1 MKFRGTVQTATVT
14 QINQLKGGGG
24 GGHRCA
30 FFLRFLCYSG
40 KRTNSIKKLSSFH
53 KAGLRAG
60 IPGRHA
66 CQAPG
71 VQRPCSLSSSSVRE
85 TLASA
90 FATGRWPVLRASPH
104 AIFSA
109 ISTKHAASQS
119 HRGESAALRGSVPV
133 FPLSSPPDS
142 NPAPLGP
149 AEASTWRLAHTLCGA
164 ASRLPRAWKPLLLAL
179 PRHVPSSPLPNIRGF
194 PLFLYQGNGDS
205 LYSTRE
211 MF

>member
-1 MKFRGTVQTATVT
+1 ME
-14 QINQLKGGGG
+14 
-24 GGHRCA
+24 HRCA

-71 VQRPCSLSSSSVRE
+71 MQRPCSLSSSSVRE

-133 FPLSSPPDS
+133 FPLSSPPGLHPRS
-142 NPAPLGP
+142 
-149 AEASTWRLAHTLCGA
+149 
-164 ASRLPRAWKPLLLAL
+164 PRASGGFYLMLSTHSLRCCLTAPSGLETTVAGLAETRPFL
-179 PRHVPSSPLPNIRGF
+179 PTPKYKRF
-194 PLFLYQGNGDS
+194 PLIS
-205 LYSTRE
+205 VPRE
-211 MF
+211 W